1 MEYKAKAIPAVY
13 MKGIPSVAVL
23 LIFVDMTIR
32 REEISEP
39 ARS

>member
-1 MEYKAKAIPAVY
+1 MEYKAKPIPVVY

-23 LIFVDMTIR
+23 LIFVDVTIR
-32 REEISEP
+32 RKEISKA